1 MRAEKSTIVS
11 DVRAKLDESPFL
23 LVVDYTG
30 MTVVHFAELRNRLAT
45 SGAELHVVKNT
56 MLRLAIK
63 ELELPELDSAL
74 TGQTA
79 MVTGPSDV
87 CAAAK
92 ALKTFQ
98 AEFTK
103 PELRAGILDN
113 AVLSGDQVKA
123 LAELPSRE
131 VLQAQLLGLL
141 LSPATKLVRTLN
153 EPGASLARLLQAKAT
168 QDGGSAE

>member
-1 MRAEKSTIVS
+1 
-11 DVRAKLDESPFL
+11 
-23 LVVDYTG
+23 
-30 MTVVHFAELRNRLAT
+30 
-45 SGAELHVVKNT
+45 

-63 ELELPELDSAL
+63 ELELPELNGAL

-113 AVLSGDQVKA
+113 AVLSADQVKA